1 MSKSAAR
8 DQESDRGRIR
18 PSREPMLQIP
28 IKRKRRVIEITGTS
42 SSPMEGFIESIETVR
57 RAPGLPTASMT
68 DRRARLLEIWR
79 LAAQAVAARPA
90 LRTFLNESCD
100 TVAPQDAPAPAAQGA
115 TGAATFLDRSE
126 ARDSSRCDQSQS
138 HEMRAWRAARRLAM
152 TIYRLTA
159 ATDFQEDAELRRQ
172 MRRSSAALMSDVAEL
187 YEAPSRADSHR
198 SVRNARSSVIRL
210 QSHLAIA
217 ADRYYIEPQT
227 FEQLNDSAQELKEA
241 IADYFGKRGS
251 RSEQREARS

>member
-1 MSKSAAR
+1 MGEQK
-8 DQESDRGRIR
+8 
-18 PSREPMLQIP
+18 
-28 IKRKRRVIEITGTS
+28 
-42 SSPMEGFIESIETVR
+42 
-57 RAPGLPTASMT
+57 
-68 DRRARLLEIWR
+68 LLEHMK
-79 LAAQAVAARPA
+79 P
-90 LRTFLNESCD
+90 
-100 TVAPQDAPAPAAQGA
+100 
-115 TGAATFLDRSE
+115 
-126 ARDSSRCDQSQS
+126 
-138 HEMRAWRAARRLAM
+138 WRAARSLTM
-152 TIYRLTA
+152 TVYRVTEA
-159 ATDFQEDAELRRQ
+159 ADFEEDLRRQ

-241 IADYFGKRGS
+241 IAEYFGKRGS